1 LVTIIGNL
9 ANPTFL
15 TMATLQPQD
24 NSDEPVLVTT
34 GEAGRLA
41 LLSGERIQQLVD
53 EGELGSFRTA
63 KGQRLLL
70 LTEVRAFIER
80 RQNARSGMVKNV
92 TD

>member
-1 LVTIIGNL
+1 
-9 ANPTFL
+9 
-15 TMATLQPQD
+15 MATLQPQ
-24 NSDEPVLVTT
+24 DEPVLVTT

-41 LLSGERIQQLVD
+41 LLSGERIRQLVD
-53 EGELGSFRTA
+53 KGELGSFRTA